1 MKITSDRWVWPT
13 KKWLV
18 EMVERA
24 FSTGYILED
33 YGDKMLIVA
42 FWYFLRMYIYIYGI
56 IMLHI
61 YIYIVGYSNHFF
73 RICCPENDRYIYI
86 DMIVFTK
93 WIVSYST
100 ASFVNPMVLS
110 PSLDTSP
117 GEDPKISQDRGNC
130 C

>member
-1 MKITSDRWVWPT
+1 MAY
-13 KKWLV
+13 KKMGLV

-61 YIYIVGYSNHFF
+61 YILWDTATIFF
-73 RICCPENDRYIYI
+73 GSAAQKMIDIYIYDSLHQMDCFI
-86 DMIVFTK
+86 LHGIFCESNGT
-93 WIVSYST
+93 VSKS
-100 ASFVNPMVLS
+100 
-110 PSLDTSP
+110 
-117 GEDPKISQDRGNC
+117 
-130 C
+130 